1 MIKTILVAAIAGG
14 SGFAG
19 WIGGSIWP
27 APPEWTD
34 AVNRSANDL
43 RAKLRLS
50 DISLAGLR
58 ELIPSETLARISG
71 DIQSVAIAAGDVI
84 LVERDSGT
92 LEEQLDNLAL
102 SEEQA
107 VPDGMILAAAPA
119 PPPVLDPAPA
129 PDVPASEPDAPAA
142 PEAGVTPPAVP
153 VPTPPSAPVLA
164 AAVFPAELQLCP
176 QMVSRTRLTKGRVV
190 RDFKPVVIVNERHI
204 ATFPTPGACLS
215 SGFGPRND
223 RLHKG
228 LDYHADTGVNVLAAG
243 DGEIVELKYRDDYGN
258 MIVIDHGGGV
268 FTRYAHLA
276 SFGAASPA
284 TVRVGPLG
292 LMGNSAAYRIPIHL
306 HSYCSRHATP
316 GIVRARASGPLILPG
331 GTVDRRCSRGG
342 CGKNLHLPT
351 KSLVDR
357 HIDNR
362 QKLRHL
368 RN

>member
-176 QMVSRTRLTKGRVV
+176 QMAVSNAPPAQGRVV

-276 SFGAASPA
+276 SFGRGLTPGVS
-284 TVRVGPLG
+284 VRAGEPIG

-306 HSYCSRHATP
+306 HYELLLGDYATP
-316 GIVRARASGPLILPG
+316 KGSFGLEPADPLSFPAA
-331 GTVDRRCSRGG
+331 
-342 CGKNLHLPT
+342 
-351 KSLVDR
+351 
-357 HIDNR
+357 
-362 QKLRHL
+362 Q
-368 RN
+368 

>member
-1 MIKTILVAAIAGG
+1 MIKTMLVAAIAGG

-50 DISLAGLR
+50 DISFAGLR
-58 ELIPSETLARISG
+58 ELLPTETLDRITS
-71 DIQSVAIAAGDVI
+71 DIQAVAVAAGDVI
-84 LVERDSGT
+84 MVEHDVGT

-102 SEEQA
+102 DESEA
-107 VPDGMILAAAPA
+107 VPEGMILAAAP
-119 PPPVLDPAPA
+119 PPAP
-129 PDVPASEPDAPAA
+129 VPAPEPDAAAATPDAPLAPDAPAA
-142 PEAGVTPPAVP
+142 PEAGVTPPPTP
-153 VPTPPSAPVLA
+153 VPTPPSAPVFTVA
-164 AAVFPAELQLCP
+164 AFPAELQLCP
-176 QMVSRTRLTKGRVV
+176 QMTVSNAPAAQGRVV
-190 RDFKPVVIVNERHI
+190 RDFKPVVLVNDRRI

-215 SGFGPRND
+215 SGFGPRSD

-228 LDYHADTGVNVLAAG
+228 LDYHADSGVNVLAAG

-276 SFGAASPA
+276 SFGRGLTPGV
-284 TVRVGPLG
+284 TVRAGEPIG

-306 HSYCSRHATP
+306 HYELLMGEYATP
-316 GIVRARASGPLILPG
+316 KGSFGLTPADPMSFPAA
-331 GTVDRRCSRGG
+331 
-342 CGKNLHLPT
+342 H
-351 KSLVDR
+351 
-357 HIDNR
+357 
-362 QKLRHL
+362 
-368 RN
+368 

>member
-50 DISLAGLR
+50 DINLAGLR
-58 ELIPSETLARISG
+58 ELIPSETLARISS
-71 DIQSVAIAAGDVI
+71 DIQLVAVAAGEVI
-84 LVERDSGT
+84 MVERDNGT

-107 VPDGMILAAAPA
+107 MPEGMLLPAAPA
-119 PPPVLDPAPA
+119 PATAPA
-129 PDVPASEPDAPAA
+129 PDAPVPAPAA
-142 PEAGVTPPAVP
+142 PEAGVTPAPTPIPA
-153 VPTPPSAPVLA
+153 PPSAPVLTVA
-164 AAVFPAELQLCP
+164 AFPSELELCP
-176 QMVSRTRLTKGRVV
+176 QMTVSNAPAAQGRVV
-190 RDFKPVVIVNERHI
+190 SNFKPVVVVNERHI

-228 LDYHADTGVNVLAAG
+228 LDYHADSGVSVLAAG

-276 SFGAASPA
+276 SFGRGLTPGV
-284 TVRVGPLG
+284 TVRAGEPIG

-306 HSYCSRHATP
+306 HYELLLGDYTTP
-316 GIVRARASGPLILPG
+316 KGSFGLEPADPFEYPAP
-331 GTVDRRCSRGG
+331 
-342 CGKNLHLPT
+342 
-351 KSLVDR
+351 
-357 HIDNR
+357 
-362 QKLRHL
+362 
-368 RN
+368 